1 MNNSFESL
9 IENKQVVDQ
18 NYAFLYLYMNERMTY
33 DELVHMGFEID
44 DLDRLYRN
52 IETIESLRNKY
63 SSDEAF
69 EKVTKTTKGWELS
82 DAMKGVLDKMVE
94 YFVKFFSYVSKV
106 LLLNVKAVK
115 AELISHISKMSS
127 KEYVA
132 KVRGKNLTG
141 PTIAT
146 VIQIANASEKLM
158 KEEKN
163 RISRLSALTRETDAS
178 KFNEARKLNDES
190 LLETFHEV
198 SEKIKTEDEDVDNGG
213 WLDAGKLKD
222 LERKLDPIATT
233 IDSVVSLE
241 KDAKTIIETIRS
253 TREDDSPD
261 LANLKKSLMNY
272 LKTDLSKE
280 FRNIINVLAKTINTT
295 GKLLTTMTK

>member
-69 EKVTKTTKGWELS
+69 EEVTKTTKGWKLS
-82 DAMKGVLDKMVE
+82 DAMKGVLDKMGA
-94 YFVKFFSYVSKV
+94 YLGKFFSYVSKV

-115 AELISHISKMSS
+115 TELISHISKMSS

-190 LLETFHEV
+190 LLKTFHEV